1 MNRRPSIMLLA
12 GVVGGVF
19 AAGLFIPGR
28 VGGGLLLLT
37 DLVLIGM
44 ARMTWVHVRPQGRPL
59 RVVVIVV
66 IAALAVAKLI
76 KG

>member
-1 MNRRPSIMLLA
+1 MLVA
-12 GVVGGVF
+12 GVVGGIF

-28 VGGGLLLLT
+28 IGGALLLLT

-44 ARMTWVHVRPQGRPL
+44 ARMTWVQVRPQGRPM
-59 RVVVIVV
+59 RVVVIAV
-66 IAALAVAKLI
+66 IAVIAVVKMV